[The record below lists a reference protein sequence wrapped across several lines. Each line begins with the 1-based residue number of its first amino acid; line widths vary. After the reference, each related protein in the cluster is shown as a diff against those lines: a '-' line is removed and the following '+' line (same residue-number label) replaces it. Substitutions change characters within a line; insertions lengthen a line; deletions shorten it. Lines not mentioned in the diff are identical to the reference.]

1 MELEEESRNRSG
13 QRSSARMKG
22 DVRARLGREYEGWK
36 RVMAGRDRRG
46 GAVGRRTSTPP
57 HTAEGSE
64 TSL

>member
-1 MELEEESRNRSG
+1 
-13 QRSSARMKG
+13 MKG